1 MTKAITPRQAVQH
14 RFSNYLLQLGLGTG
28 AAMLVAYYIAGWI
41 ARGRDKV
48 ATQVAGER
56 ETFFRQVN
64 AVLEKTGIVL
74 KTDAERCRL
83 RFELG
88 EAARFISRPLE
99 GLKNTSLGSIGL
111 SEYEY
116 FPYITR
122 DYPDCDAVLAER
134 FGASMERDE
143 ALSNSVEPQK
153 QQQSALAKQRQ
164 DDFKILQEKLPCTHR
179 VADTYCEVDQ
189 PTFADGDPTGDLYAA
204 VYRGEQIRSWNSKNK
219 LYGRQNGKYR
229 RLCDPR
235 QNPAT
240 GKSDCGPH
248 SWAVETRETTLIDN
262 PYFTDENGH
271 TCEFWKSQK
280 DCAATEVTIKEGYV
294 NTTEKQ
300 YTYTPDEVEL
310 RKQNCKLACNKAK

>member
-1 MTKAITPRQAVQH
+1 MTKAITPRQAVQR
-14 RFSNYLLQLGLGTG
+14 RFSNYLLQLRLGTG
-28 AAMLVAYYIAGWI
+28 AAMLVAYYIANWI

-99 GLKNTSLGSIGL
+99 GLKNTSIGSIGL

-134 FGASMERDE
+134 FGASMERDK

-153 QQQSALAKQRQ
+153 HQQRALAEQRQ
-164 DDFKILQEKLPCTHR
+164 HDFKILQEKLPCTHR

-189 PTFADGDPTGDLYAA
+189 PTFANGDPTGDLYAA
-204 VYRGEQIRSWNSKNK
+204 VHRRPSKSSRGIQKTSCTACRIKNTVGCAIHDRT
-219 LYGRQNGKYR
+219 LQRASR
-229 RLCDPR
+229 IVARTP
-235 QNPAT
+235 
-240 GKSDCGPH
+240 
-248 SWAVETRETTLIDN
+248 WAVETRETTLIDN
-262 PYFTDENGH
+262 PHFTDKHGH
-271 TCEFWKSQK
+271 TCEFWKSQE
-280 DCAATEVTIKEGYV
+280 DCAEQLSD
-294 NTTEKQ
+294 N
-300 YTYTPDEVEL
+300 
-310 RKQNCKLACNKAK
+310 